1 MNTNSHEGA
10 EGLPHQEWSDDQRRQ
25 GSAQTQFQIHDSI
38 AIPRQHSSPH
48 TGDLKLEFQ
57 KIREI
62 SEFSLIEASPQQIE
76 LFVGRF
82 NQIASNVETVI
93 QGKREVVELVVLALV
108 AEGHVLIED
117 VPGVGKTQLAKSLAR
132 SIDGAFN
139 RIQFTPDL
147 LPSDVTGVSVW
158 DRNRS
163 EFEFKPGP
171 IFANIVVGDEINRA
185 SPKTQS
191 ALLEAME
198 ERQVTSDGMTR
209 ELGQPFM
216 VVATQNPLEHE
227 GTYPLP
233 EAQLDRFMMRV
244 VIGYP
249 SRQKELE
256 MLDTHGV
263 RSTFHDLEAV
273 VTTEEIVELISIAR
287 GVTVSQSV
295 KTYIVD
301 LVEGTR
307 NHSDILLGASPRSA
321 LFLQRLARARAAS
334 LGREY
339 VTPDDVKALAT
350 PVLVHR
356 MSLRP
361 EAQMRGET
369 LSEIIDEVMTRLRVP
384 GTTSRVGT

>member
-1 MNTNSHEGA
+1 MAVE
-10 EGLPHQEWSDDQRRQ
+10 
-25 GSAQTQFQIHDSI
+25 
-38 AIPRQHSSPH
+38 SS
-48 TGDLKLEFQ
+48 

-62 SEFSLIEASPQQIE
+62 REYSLIEASPQQIE
-76 LFVGRF
+76 VFGNRF
-82 NQIASNVETVI
+82 DRIASNVETVI
-93 QGKREVVELVVLALV
+93 QGKRDVVELVVLALV
-108 AEGHVLIED
+108 AEGHVLVED
-117 VPGVGKTQLAKSLAR
+117 VPGVGKTQLAKSIAR

-209 ELGQPFM
+209 QLGVPFM

-256 MLDTHGV
+256 ILDTHGV
-263 RSTFHDLEAV
+263 RSTFLDLQSV
-273 VTTEEIVELISIAR
+273 LTTDEVQEMVAIAR
-287 GVTVSQSV
+287 GVKVSQSV

-334 LGREY
+334 QGREY
-339 VTPDDVKALAT
+339 VTPDDIKALAV
-350 PVLVHR
+350 PVLEHR

-369 LSEIIDEVMTRLRVP
+369 LAEIINQVMTRLRVP
-384 GTTSRVGT
+384 GTTSRLAT